1 MQKRNRTVAV
11 IGAGDFIGGEIA
23 KKFAAEGFTIFAG
36 RRNGDKL
43 APLVKEIEAAGG
55 EIHARS
61 LDARKEEEIISFL
74 NDADKHAP
82 LEVCIFNIGAN
93 VNFPILD
100 TTERVFRKVWEMA
113 CYSGF
118 LAGREATRLMLPRGE
133 GNIFFTGATASLRGG
148 SGYAAFASAKFGL
161 RAVAQAMA
169 RELGPK
175 NIHVAHLII
184 DSGVD
189 TEWVRQRR
197 IEALGPGALDNP
209 DLADAAVVGRGILL
223 AALPAAAQRLDVRA
237 GNTPVRRE
245 VVTGATSMELNLSSE
260 DAAFRDEV
268 RAFIAENYPQEM
280 RVPNPET
287 DLTKEQMLLWHRILH
302 KKGWIAPLWP
312 KEYGGPG
319 WSITQRFIFEQET
332 TRAGTLPPLA
342 FSVTMV
348 GPVIYTFGN
357 EAQKK
362 KFLPRILSGE
372 DWWCQGY
379 SEPGSGSDLATVRTK
394 AVRDGDHYIVNG
406 HKTWTTLAQHAD
418 WIFCLVRTD
427 PAAKPQAGISFL
439 LIDMKSP
446 GVTVRPI
453 ITIDGSHEVNDVFL
467 EDVRVPVENLI
478 GEENKGWTY
487 AKFLLGNERTS
498 MAGIGRS
505 TRYIEKLKKIVKA
518 EIPADDPAHLEFV
531 RDIARVEL
539 DVLAL
544 EATELRVVAQ
554 MARGIDPGPAASLF
568 KIRGTEIFQN
578 ITELTHRAIGNYGLA
593 IREHPVSANHFM
605 PGPDY
610 GHTASEKYLNARK
623 LSIYGGSNE
632 IQRNIIAKAVLGL

>member
-1 MQKRNRTVAV
+1 MKS
-11 IGAGDFIGGEIA
+11 G
-23 KKFAAEGFTIFAG
+23 
-36 RRNGDKL
+36 
-43 APLVKEIEAAGG
+43 PS
-55 EIHARS
+55 ARS
-61 LDARKEEEIISFL
+61 
-74 NDADKHAP
+74 
-82 LEVCIFNIGAN
+82 
-93 VNFPILD
+93 
-100 TTERVFRKVWEMA
+100 
-113 CYSGF
+113 
-118 LAGREATRLMLPRGE
+118 
-133 GNIFFTGATASLRGG
+133 G
-148 SGYAAFASAKFGL
+148 SGSA
-161 RAVAQAMA
+161 V
-169 RELGPK
+169 
-175 NIHVAHLII
+175 
-184 DSGVD
+184 
-189 TEWVRQRR
+189 
-197 IEALGPGALDNP
+197 
-209 DLADAAVVGRGILL
+209 
-223 AALPAAAQRLDVRA
+223 
-237 GNTPVRRE
+237 
-245 VVTGATSMELNLSSE
+245 MELSLSRE

-268 RAFIAENYPQEM
+268 RAFIAENYPHEM

-287 DLTKEQMLLWHRILH
+287 DLTKGQMLLWHHILH

-319 WSITQRFIFEQET
+319 WSITRRFIFEQET
-332 TRAGTLPPLA
+332 SRAGTLPPLA

-379 SEPGSGSDLATVRTK
+379 SEPSSGSDLATVRTK

-406 HKTWTTLAQHAD
+406 HKTWTTLAQHGD

-427 PAAKPQAGISFL
+427 PAARPQSGISFL

-467 EDVRVPVENLI
+467 ENVRVPVENLI
-478 GEENKGWTY
+478 GEENRGWTY

-505 TRYIEKLKKIVKA
+505 TRYINRLKRIVKA

-605 PGPDY
+605 PGPDH
-610 GHTASEKYLNARK
+610 GHTAPQDRRERR
-623 LSIYGGSNE
+623 GFQPQTMEGV
-632 IQRNIIAKAVLGL
+632 RRTRPVRRAVLRGRRWSRWRSAVDHDHHAGIWPPSCRGTVRGNGRACGRPARAHGI

>member
-1 MQKRNRTVAV
+1 
-11 IGAGDFIGGEIA
+11 
-23 KKFAAEGFTIFAG
+23 
-36 RRNGDKL
+36 
-43 APLVKEIEAAGG
+43 
-55 EIHARS
+55 
-61 LDARKEEEIISFL
+61 
-74 NDADKHAP
+74 
-82 LEVCIFNIGAN
+82 
-93 VNFPILD
+93 
-100 TTERVFRKVWEMA
+100 
-113 CYSGF
+113 
-118 LAGREATRLMLPRGE
+118 
-133 GNIFFTGATASLRGG
+133 
-148 SGYAAFASAKFGL
+148 
-161 RAVAQAMA
+161 
-169 RELGPK
+169 
-175 NIHVAHLII
+175 
-184 DSGVD
+184 
-189 TEWVRQRR
+189 
-197 IEALGPGALDNP
+197 
-209 DLADAAVVGRGILL
+209 
-223 AALPAAAQRLDVRA
+223 
-237 GNTPVRRE
+237 
-245 VVTGATSMELNLSSE
+245 MELTLSPE

-268 RAFIAENYPQEM
+268 RAFIADNYPAEM
-280 RVPNPET
+280 RVPNPDT
-287 DLTKEQMLLWHRILH
+287 DLSKEQMLLWHRILH

-312 KEYGGPG
+312 KENGGPG
-319 WSITQRFIFEQET
+319 WSIIRRFIFDQET

-394 AVRDGDHYIVNG
+394 AVRDGDHFVVNG

-427 PAAKPQAGISFL
+427 TTAKPQSGISFL

-453 ITIDGSHEVNDVFL
+453 ITMDGSHEVNDVFL

-498 MAGIGRS
+498 MASIGRS
-505 TRYIEKLKKIVKA
+505 TRGLARLKNIVKA
-518 EIPADDPAHLEFV
+518 EIPKDDPAYLEFI
-531 RDIARVEL
+531 RDIARIEL

-544 EATELRVVAQ
+544 EATELRIVAQ
-554 MARGIDPGPAASLF
+554 MARGIDPGPIASMF

-593 IREHPVSANHFM
+593 IREHPPSANRFM

-610 GHTASEKYLNARK
+610 GHTASEKYLNSRK

>member
-1 MQKRNRTVAV
+1 
-11 IGAGDFIGGEIA
+11 
-23 KKFAAEGFTIFAG
+23 
-36 RRNGDKL
+36 
-43 APLVKEIEAAGG
+43 
-55 EIHARS
+55 
-61 LDARKEEEIISFL
+61 
-74 NDADKHAP
+74 
-82 LEVCIFNIGAN
+82 
-93 VNFPILD
+93 
-100 TTERVFRKVWEMA
+100 
-113 CYSGF
+113 
-118 LAGREATRLMLPRGE
+118 
-133 GNIFFTGATASLRGG
+133 
-148 SGYAAFASAKFGL
+148 
-161 RAVAQAMA
+161 
-169 RELGPK
+169 
-175 NIHVAHLII
+175 
-184 DSGVD
+184 
-189 TEWVRQRR
+189 
-197 IEALGPGALDNP
+197 
-209 DLADAAVVGRGILL
+209 
-223 AALPAAAQRLDVRA
+223 
-237 GNTPVRRE
+237 
-245 VVTGATSMELNLSSE
+245 MELTLSPE

-268 RAFIAENYPQEM
+268 RAFIADNYPAEM
-280 RVPNPET
+280 RVPNPDT
-287 DLTKEQMLLWHRILH
+287 DLSKEQMLLWHRILH
-302 KKGWIAPLWP
+302 KRGWIAPLWP
-312 KEYGGPG
+312 KEHGGTG
-319 WSITQRFIFEQET
+319 WSITRRFIFDQET

-357 EAQKK
+357 EAQKT

-394 AVRDGDHYIVNG
+394 AVRDGDHFVVNG

-427 PAAKPQAGISFL
+427 TTAKPQSGISFL

-505 TRYIEKLKKIVKA
+505 TRGLARLKKIVKA
-518 EIPADDPAHLEFV
+518 EIPKDDPAYLEFI
-531 RDIARVEL
+531 RDIARIEL

-544 EATELRVVAQ
+544 EATELRMVAQ
-554 MARGIDPGPAASLF
+554 MARGIDPGPMASMF

-593 IREHPVSANHFM
+593 IREHPPSTNHFM

-610 GHTASEKYLNARK
+610 GHTASEKYLNSRK